1 MPPIKTKIT
10 VSELKTTYNK
20 GKYLTTTLKDVNGN
34 AIKNAKVSISLSGK
48 VYSRVT
54 DSNGQ
59 VKLFINLAPK
69 TYTAKITFV
78 GNNKYEKTS
87 YSVKIIV
94 KKAKAKVVAKK
105 KTFKKSKKIKKYT
118 VTLKNNLGKALKKV
132 TLKHR

>member
-59 VKLFINLAPK
+59 AKLFINLAPK

-87 YSVKIIV
+87 SSVKIIV

-118 VTLKNNLGKALKKV
+118 VTLKKQSWKG
-132 TLKHR
+132 TEESYT